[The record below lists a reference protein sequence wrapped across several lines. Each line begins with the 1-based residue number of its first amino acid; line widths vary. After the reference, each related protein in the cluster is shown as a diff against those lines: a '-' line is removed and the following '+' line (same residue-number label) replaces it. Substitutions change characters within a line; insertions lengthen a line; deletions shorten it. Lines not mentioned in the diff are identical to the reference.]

1 MLRAIIVFV
10 LVLAVTVVLG
20 TTAHSLFI
28 MHAWT
33 MAAVQASGATPTPP
47 STAEHI
53 AWISHDII
61 GMGPMYATLVG
72 IAFVIAFI
80 AAGLVARVTGLR
92 TIVFTVAGAVA
103 IVILFE
109 TLKAVLGTVGVFG
122 ARGTMGLAAQAA
134 VGGLAGLLF
143 AAFKPSST

>member
-20 TTAHSLFI
+20 VTAHSLFI

-33 MAAVQASGATPTPP
+33 MASVQASGAVPAPP

-53 AWISHDII
+53 SWITHDIV

-72 IAFVIAFI
+72 IALAIAFT
-80 AAGLVARVTGLR
+80 AAGLMARVTGLR
-92 TIVFTVAGAVA
+92 TIVFVVAGAVA
-103 IVILFE
+103 MLV
-109 TLKAVLGTVGVFG
+109 
-122 ARGTMGLAAQAA
+122 
-134 VGGLAGLLF
+134 LF
-143 AAFKPSST
+143 ATVKA